1 MNKLIKEIVEQRLYE
16 NLKDSNRSKRR
27 NEELSYLTNLYSE
40 LKKSNYRNITFTD
53 FIPSVSLICIT
64 AILITILIMLM

>member
-40 LKKSNYRNITFTD
+40 LKK
-53 FIPSVSLICIT
+53 
-64 AILITILIMLM
+64 

>member
-40 LKKSNYRNITFTD
+40 LKSNYRNITFTD

-64 AILITILIMLM
+64 AIPITILIMLM